1 MLSSARQLTWPDL
14 LTETI
19 IFRSTRLTHWL
30 LSCLPVLQNLVM
42 DKLFAR
48 NIGNKE
54 KPHVKKII
62 FTHKNTAA
70 LCGMRHYLATRV
82 AENLDL
88 RESSTSYKVDILQT
102 TFLEVPELLRDVLLL
117 LRQWAGEKRSWW
129 ELDPLEFHEKVD
141 DDHRVANLPIVLDQ
155 WLPFQFLFEFRIV
168 WWSKGSNMH
177 VHSSITR
184 YCRNKSYV
192 NLSSQ
197 TLCGNSLPV
206 SWGPVSRP
214 DDMICVTW

>member
-1 MLSSARQLTWPDL
+1 LHLEFCWIGCTITKPGVNSCHILHAIFCSSANVTRSVDGDHN
-14 LTETI
+14 
-19 IFRSTRLTHWL
+19 FRSTRLTHWL

-62 FTHKNTAA
+62 FTHKNTTAS
-70 LCGMRHYLATRV
+70 CGMQHYLATRV

-117 LRQWAGEKRSWW
+117 LRQWAREKRSWW

-155 WLPFQFLFEFRIV
+155 
-168 WWSKGSNMH
+168 
-177 VHSSITR
+177 
-184 YCRNKSYV
+184 
-192 NLSSQ
+192 
-197 TLCGNSLPV
+197 
-206 SWGPVSRP
+206 
-214 DDMICVTW
+214 